1 MSSPPSQYGHSMPLG
16 KKSANE
22 INSYFLIQLK
32 DSGAK
37 SVFSMCKELVSV
49 PGVSAASGISGIFD
63 ILAKVSLDQ
72 NGTEKLLADLRGKEQ
87 VEFVS
92 PFEVDSVHMPG
103 QGLPNFRARK
113 KGLLEKSAVVEDSH
127 TGSPIILSP
136 AGHFL
141 NTPLSFPENV

>member
-1 MSSPPSQYGHSMPLG
+1 LG
-16 KKSANE
+16 KKAANE

-32 DSGAK
+32 ESGAK

-72 NGTEKLLADLRGKEQ
+72 ESTEKLVSDLRGRED

-113 KGLLEKSAVVEDSH
+113 KGMREESSISEESRSGALQ
-127 TGSPIILSP
+127 
-136 AGHFL
+136 
-141 NTPLSFPENV
+141 

>member
-1 MSSPPSQYGHSMPLG
+1 MSVPINQFSHSAPLG

-37 SVFSMCKELVSV
+37 SVFSICKELVSV
-49 PGVSAASGISGIFD
+49 SGVSAASGISGIFD
-63 ILAKVSLDQ
+63 ILAKVSLDKER
-72 NGTEKLLADLRGKEQ
+72 TEKLVSDLRGREE

-92 PFEVDSVHMPG
+92 LFEVDSVHMPG

-113 KGLLEKSAVVEDSH
+113 KGMWNENSIVEESSSGALH
-127 TGSPIILSP
+127 
-136 AGHFL
+136 
-141 NTPLSFPENV
+141 